1 MTAYVPIIDKFI
13 VGFDTDSS
21 AFEFYVVYKQIT
33 T

>member
-21 AFEFYVVYKQIT
+21 AFFMWCINK
-33 T
+33 